1 MVEQKD
7 EAHRVGDHLDKL
19 FEGQLPVSILIRL
32 HDRLVH
38 YLLQLPVLEVVA
50 DHHFEDKE
58 ELAVGDV
65 IVTIHVIHLE
75 RNCVGRYR
83 ARVKCGNVGMVSA
96 RGE

>member
-38 YLLQLPVLEVVA
+38 DLLQLPVLEVVA
-50 DHHFEDKE
+50 DHHLEDKE
-58 ELAVGDV
+58 ELPIRDKTVSV
-65 IVTIHVIHLE
+65 HVVHLE
-75 RNCVGRYR
+75 GD
-83 ARVKCGNVGMVSA
+83 
-96 RGE
+96 